1 MTRLGIACTRSDPAA
16 RPSMRNIVS
25 ILDGND
31 EVLDKLDQRKESKDG
46 WQRRND
52 ASLSLVRRFKA
63 LGIH

>member
-1 MTRLGIACTRSDPAA
+1 
-16 RPSMRNIVS
+16 MRNIVS

-31 EVLDKLDQRKESKDG
+31 EVLDKLDQRKESKDD